1 MVRRRRQS
9 APDAGL
15 SLCISILSNSQ
26 FEIKLAHYASHS
38 RFAQTFLYLPC
49 LIKNCDAMK
58 RIFIVAF
65 AILLL
70 QTACNADG
78 RKEVVAVQ
86 DIPVAGRRILSD
98 CFSGSNVS
106 VVLKETELFEVE
118 YEVRFD
124 DGMEIVFDEDGCWK
138 NIDCR
143 KAAVPEELVPA
154 QIMAAV
160 RASFPGNVIV
170 EIEKD
175 GSGYDVELGNGLD
188 LSFDRKYRMTIDD

>member
-1 MVRRRRQS
+1 
-9 APDAGL
+9 
-15 SLCISILSNSQ
+15 
-26 FEIKLAHYASHS
+26 
-38 RFAQTFLYLPC
+38 
-49 LIKNCDAMK
+49 MK
-58 RIFIVAF
+58 RIFIVVF
-65 AILLL
+65 AILFL

-86 DIPVAGRRILSD
+86 DITVAGRQILSD

-138 NIDCR
+138 KIDCR
-143 KAAVPEELVPA
+143 KAAVPEELVPT